1 MKIKKWEIAL
11 FIAIIL
17 SIFVGAASAER
28 SELSENLIRLHVV
41 ANSDSDEDQNLKL
54 AVRDAVLMKVSG
66 LLDGCS
72 DKALAEKIITG
83 NTDILALCAEDV
95 VRERG
100 ESYPVTAAI
109 KQEVF
114 PTVQYDTFA
123 LPAGKYTSLRV
134 IIGEGGGHNWWCVVF
149 PPLCLAAAEDIESLE
164 DSGISAETLKVISED
179 SEEYVVKFKLLEM
192 FSKLSLWLES
202 VNAYES
208 VIPEDGFFYGI

>member
-17 SIFVGAASAER
+17 SIFVGAASSER
-28 SELSENLIRLHVV
+28 NELSDNLIRLHVV

-54 AVRDAVLMKVSG
+54 EVRDAVLNKVSS
-66 LLDGCS
+66 LLDGCA
-72 DKALAEKIITG
+72 DKGEAEKIISG
-83 NTDILALCAEDV
+83 NTEVLALCAEEV
-95 VRERG
+95 VRARG
-100 ESYPVTAAI
+100 EGYPVTAAI

-114 PTVQYDTFA
+114 PTVKYDTFA

-149 PPLCLAAAEDIESLE
+149 PPLCLAAAEDIESFE
-164 DSGISAETLKVISED
+164 DSGISAETLKVISDD

-192 FSKLSLWLES
+192 FSKLKLWFDE
-202 VNAYES
+202 VNSYEE
-208 VIPEDGFFYGI
+208 VLIEENLL